1 MGKCTEP
8 AFREGVAEEEVQEA
22 GYSDCAKAEP
32 EEPVDLA
39 S

>member
-1 MGKCTEP
+1 MSERTES
-8 AFREGVAEEEVQEA
+8 AFRERVAEEEVEEA
-22 GYSDCAKAEP
+22 GCPHRGKAEP